1 MMGPAESDM
10 QDLFD
15 KAILASRHI
24 LTIFYL
30 GLAVALIIYAARFIK
45 KLWDFAGKAFSANDT
60 DFLIALLYLLD
71 SALVATLVVVV
82 ALSSYDSLVNQLAR
96 GDEER
101 SRRWVA
107 KTDPGNLKLKL
118 ATALIAISSIHLLQI
133 FMKIGN
139 HTAEQVGWSL
149 AIHGM
154 FLLGAIA
161 LGLVD
166 RLTNADHPDQIKG
179 AEDK

>member
-1 MMGPAESDM
+1 M
-10 QDLFD
+10 QTILD
-15 KAILASRHI
+15 KAILASRQI
-24 LTIFYL
+24 LVVFYL
-30 GLAVALIIYAARFIK
+30 GLAVALIVYAVRFAK
-45 KLWDFAGKAFSANDT
+45 KLWDFAGDVFTSDDT
-60 DFLIALLYLLD
+60 DHLIALLHLLD

-101 SRRWVA
+101 STRWVA

-133 FMKIGN
+133 FMEIGN
-139 HTAEQVGWSL
+139 HTSEQVMWSL

>member
-1 MMGPAESDM
+1 M
-10 QDLFD
+10 QAIFD
-15 KAILASRHI
+15 KAILTSRHI
-24 LTIFYL
+24 LTVFYL
-30 GLAVALIIYAARFIK
+30 GLAVALIVYAVRFAK
-45 KLWDFAGKAFSANDT
+45 KLWDFAGNVFASDDT
-60 DFLIALLYLLD
+60 DHLIALLHLLD

-101 SRRWVA
+101 STRWVA

-133 FMKIGN
+133 FMEVGN
-139 HTAEQVGWSL
+139 YDDRGVMWAL

-154 FLLGAIA
+154 FLLGAVA

-166 RLTNADHPDQIKG
+166 RLTNADHPEKIKG